1 MRQKKN
7 NRTRAVGGVAQS
19 VRRNRESTA
28 VSPVVGDRRRTEKLR
43 EDVKGMS
50 RNGGPQQYASE
61 SDGGSDWGQENP
73 CRRNGQCR
81 DFSSSGRHGRHYG
94 DSSDDDSDR
103 SASPT
108 NRRQAVQD
116 RQSRCSE
123 RRRRS
128 HRREVNQQSS
138 AAERQ
143 NVSQAH
149 EMHSSVW
156 HTGTPRE
163 RFGFTV
169 GAKLGTY
176 DGSSCLETFIAR
188 FNNCARYIKWD

>member
-1 MRQKKN
+1 MVLSSMLLNQM
-7 NRTRAVGGVAQS
+7 AVPTGA
-19 VRRNRESTA
+19 
-28 VSPVVGDRRRTEKLR
+28 RRTPA
-43 EDVKGMS
+43 DGM
-50 RNGGPQQYASE
+50 
-61 SDGGSDWGQENP
+61 GSVVISVAVDAT
-73 CRRNGQCR
+73 
-81 DFSSSGRHGRHYG
+81 DYG

-116 RQSRCSE
+116 RQSRCLE

-176 DGSSCLETFIAR
+176 DGSPCLETFIAR